1 MKTYVGVFALAS
13 TMLWSVAAVA
23 MPAPKSEAEMMTLS
37 DLVVDAEAM
46 TIVCDGAPKVTTQ
59 KTETYYLS
67 TFWPSKSYKG
77 SNPKSFQIRGKTV
90 VWTPGPGPI
99 GGWFQG
105 PVPKGWVG
113 KLYLQ
118 KETDGTY
125 TKVWWNAMIEDT
137 TKSKPETLPV
147 CLVTDGGVPDAVT
160 VDGAV
165 SHDAGVDG
173 PVLVDGAV
181 SKDFFVPKD
190 MPHPSD
196 EYSIPTADKGA
207 MGQDSASAPTSDDGG
222 CAVAGGDIQRDAPVG
237 IVLML
242 LGLAVLRRRR
252 V

>member
-1 MKTYVGVFALAS
+1 MKTNVGVFALAS

-23 MPAPKSEAEMMTLS
+23 VPAPKSEAEMMTLS

-59 KTETYYLS
+59 KTETYYIS
-67 TFWPSKSYKG
+67 TLWPSKSYKG
-77 SNPKSFQIRGKTV
+77 GTPNSFQIRGKTV

-125 TKVWWNAMIEDT
+125 TKVWWNAMTEDK

-147 CLVTDGGVPDAVT
+147 CSVTDGGVPDAVT

-165 SHDAGVDG
+165 SHDAA
-173 PVLVDGAV
+173 VDGAAP
-181 SKDFFVPKD
+181 SPDSALPKD
-190 MPHPSD
+190 MFVREGGGDHIADMST
-196 EYSIPTADKGA
+196 PTTDKGS
-207 MGQDSASAPTSDDGG
+207 GSASTSDDGG
-222 CAVAGGDIQRDAPVG
+222 CAVAGGDAQHAAPVG
-237 IVLML
+237 VVLML